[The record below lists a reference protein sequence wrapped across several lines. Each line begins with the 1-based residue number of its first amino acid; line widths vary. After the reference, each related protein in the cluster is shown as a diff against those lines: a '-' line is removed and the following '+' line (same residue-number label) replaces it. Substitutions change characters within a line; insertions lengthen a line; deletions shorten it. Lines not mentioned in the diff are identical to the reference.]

1 MLIIEKQFFPNLIER
16 DNQQN
21 TSFQYYTTY
30 DHNRPILQATLY
42 MWKGILV
49 LIFFKLGQRRLL
61 PYYDAYDAGPNLVDV
76 GPHEG
81 SGLKNQYQC
90 IIILF

>member
-49 LIFFKLGQRRLL
+49 LIFFKLGWRLL
-61 PYYDAYDAGPNLVDV
+61 LYSDAGPNFSDVDH
-76 GPHEG
+76 HEG
-81 SGLKNQYQC
+81 SGLESPDQG